1 MDQIKFVI
9 DELNQPP
16 FSNSLNLIA
25 YDSLRSEQRLDLLI
39 QVLNAID
46 PKVSLWNCFRKHL
59 KLKPPLLQ
67 LNLPSVRVGN
77 LEEIATVILDQ
88 LRIFKYTP
96 PNDINP

>member
-59 KLKPPLLQ
+59 NLITSSSSAKPALSPCGKPRGDRHRHPRPAAHLQ
-67 LNLPSVRVGN
+67 VHPT
-77 LEEIATVILDQ
+77 E
-88 LRIFKYTP
+88 
-96 PNDINP
+96 

>member
-46 PKVSLWNCFRKHL
+46 PKVNPWNCSRKHL
-59 KLKPPLLQ
+59 KLKPPPL
-67 LNLPSVRVGN
+67 
-77 LEEIATVILDQ
+77 
-88 LRIFKYTP
+88 
-96 PNDINP
+96 